1 MLRGLANLF
10 IRYIFINVCHPCARA
25 VPLLRKKGRR
35 MQKMFTF
42 DINKL
47 LSTLFLIIFVS
58 KTVRTLRN

>member
-1 MLRGLANLF
+1 MGWLNYLF
-10 IRYIFINVCHPCARA
+10 ATYLSMCVIHARA
-25 VPLLRKKGRR
+25 VPLVRKKGRR

-42 DINKL
+42 NINVL